1 MTRTYEAE
9 AQNYLRPHARVK
21 WLSKYDERRQF
32 RGTVVRVIGDRA
44 IVRGD
49 DDHKELVIPTYRLH
63 AAK

>member
-9 AQNYLRPHARVK
+9 AQNFLRPHARVK

>member
-1 MTRTYEAE
+1 
-9 AQNYLRPHARVK
+9 
-21 WLSKYDERRQF
+21 
-32 RGTVVRVIGDRA
+32 VRVIGDRA

>member
-1 MTRTYEAE
+1 MSRTYEAE
-9 AQNYLRPHARVK
+9 AQNFLRPHARVK

>member
-1 MTRTYEAE
+1 VSRTYEAE

-21 WLSKYDERRQF
+21 WLSKYDETRQF

>member
-1 MTRTYEAE
+1 MSRTYEAE

>member
-1 MTRTYEAE
+1 MSRTYEAE

-32 RGTVVRVIGDRA
+32 RGTVVRGIGDRA

>member
-1 MTRTYEAE
+1 MSRTYEAE
-9 AQNYLRPHARVK
+9 AQNYLRPPARVK

>member
-1 MTRTYEAE
+1 VSRTYEAE
-9 AQNYLRPHARVK
+9 AQNFLRPHARVK